1 MRFRLCL
8 VEEYEVVHRLEC
20 TAYFRKQSFDFF
32 LVKVMAHTDTC
43 CGQYN
48 GALKQATD
56 EEQSAAAAKFD
67 QAISRPLPEL
77 LAYSDV
83 TTALGE
89 SEAKTAPPTVQEAW
103 GISSR
108 NPYITHDQ
116 RVEIAGF
123 VDAHMRELERSS
135 SNAEGEVSMLE
146 FALTPPD
153 DFRGNY

>member
-1 MRFRLCL
+1 MELHI
-8 VEEYEVVHRLEC
+8 HRKFISYS
-20 TAYFRKQSFDFF
+20 AYSRNQPIFF
-32 LVKVMAHTDTC
+32 PSKV
-43 CGQYN
+43 CGSILFCREQ
-48 GALKQATD
+48 GTD

-83 TTALGE
+83 STALGE

-123 VDAHMRELERSS
+123 VDAYMRELERSS
-135 SNAEGEVSMLE
+135 AGAEGGVSMLE